1 MKHYPVMLPEV
12 LQALNMQS
20 GETCVDGTFG
30 NGGYSQAILDGADCN
45 VIGLA
50 RDPNV
55 KLRADELAQA
65 YPDRF
70 RLIQTPFSKMDAL
83 EIGSV
88 DAVVLDIGVSSMQL
102 DEAERG
108 FSFMREGPLDM
119 RMDEAER
126 GFSFMREGPLD
137 MRMEQGG
144 GPTARDAVLNLSV
157 DELTQIFK
165 VYGEEKRARHVAN
178 CILSARDAGDIQT
191 TTDLAGILEQ
201 ALGRRGKTHPAT
213 RVFQALRI
221 FINDELGELY
231 RGLCAAEKLLKP
243 GGRLVVV
250 TFHSLEDRIVKSF
263 FRRRAGEVRGGS
275 RYLPEVETQS
285 VSASFDLPKRSVTKP
300 SKTEIEE
307 NARSRSAKLRLAI
320 RTRADVFAAEDRLL
334 PNVLALSELEV
345 RL

>member
-45 VIGLA
+45 VIGLD

-55 KLRADELAQA
+55 KLRADELVQA

-102 DEAERG
+102 
-108 FSFMREGPLDM
+108 
-119 RMDEAER
+119 DEAER

-178 CILSARDAGDIQT
+178 CILSAREAGDIQT

-334 PNVLALSELEV
+334 PNVLALSELEA

>member
-12 LQALNMQS
+12 LSALAMRD
-20 GETCVDGTFG
+20 GEVCVDGTFG
-30 NGGYSQAILDGADCN
+30 NGGYSEAILNSANCS
-45 VIGLA
+45 VVGLD

-55 KLRADELAQA
+55 APRAAEMAAEWGDH
-65 YPDRF
+65 F
-70 RLIQTPFSKMDAL
+70 KLIQTPFSKMDEVGL
-83 EIGSV
+83 DQV

-119 RMDEAER
+119 RM
-126 GFSFMREGPLD
+126 
-137 MRMEQGG
+137 EQGG
-144 GPTARDAVLNLSV
+144 GPTARDAVLHLSAE
-157 DELTQIFK
+157 ELTRVFQ

-178 CILSARDAGDIQT
+178 CIVSAREAGSIIT
-191 TTDLAGILEQ
+191 TADLAEILEK

-231 RGLCAAEKLLKP
+231 QGLCASERILKP

-250 TFHSLEDRIVKSF
+250 TFHSLEDRIVKTF
-263 FRRRAGEVRGGS
+263 FRRRAGEVQGGS
-275 RYLPEVETQS
+275 RYVPEIKNVGPD
-285 VSASFDLPKRSVTKP
+285 ASFALPQRSVTKP
-300 SKTEIEE
+300 SKTEVEE

-320 RTRADVFAAEDRLL
+320 RTDAEPFEVDDRLL
-334 PNVLALSELEV
+334 PNVISLSELEA

>member
-12 LQALNMQS
+12 LSALSVRDDQ
-20 GETCVDGTFG
+20 TCVDGTFG
-30 NGGYSQAILDGADCN
+30 NGGYSEAILRSASCS
-45 VIGLA
+45 VVGLD

-55 KLRADELAQA
+55 APRAAEMAETWQG
-65 YPDRF
+65 RF
-70 RLIQTPFSKMDAL
+70 RLIQTPFSKMD
-83 EIGSV
+83 EVGIGSV

-102 DEAERG
+102 DQAERG
-108 FSFMREGPLDM
+108 FSFMRD
-119 RMDEAER
+119 
-126 GFSFMREGPLD
+126 GPLD

-144 GPTARDAVLNLSV
+144 GPSARDAIIHLSAQ
-157 DELTQIFK
+157 ELTRVFQ

-178 CILSARDAGDIQT
+178 CIISAREQGDIVT
-191 TTDLAGILEQ
+191 TADLAEILEK

-221 FINDELGELY
+221 FVNDELGELY
-231 RGLCAAEKLLKP
+231 RGLCAAERILKP

-263 FRRRAGEVRGGS
+263 FRRRAGEVAGGS
-275 RYLPEVETQS
+275 RYAPEVRNDGPA
-285 VSASFDLPKRSVTKP
+285 ASFTLPKRSVTKP

-307 NARSRSAKLRLAI
+307 NARSRSAKLRIAV
-320 RTRADVFAAEDRLL
+320 RSEAAPFEADDRLL
-334 PNVLALSELEV
+334 PNVISLAELEA

>member
-12 LQALNMQS
+12 LSALEMQA
-20 GETCVDGTFG
+20 GESCVDGTFG
-30 NGGYSQAILDGADCN
+30 NGGYSAAILKSAGCS
-45 VIGLA
+45 VIGLD

-55 KLRADELAQA
+55 APRAAEFTAEWGE
-65 YPDRF
+65 RF
-70 RLIQTPFSKMDAL
+70 QVIQTPFSKMDKVSL
-83 EIGSV
+83 DPV

-102 DEAERG
+102 DQ
-108 FSFMREGPLDM
+108 
-119 RMDEAER
+119 AER

-144 GPTARDAVLNLSV
+144 GPTARDAVLHLSS
-157 DELTQIFK
+157 DEMTRVFQ

-178 CILSARDAGDIQT
+178 CILSAREQGDIET
-191 TTDLAGILEQ
+191 TAALADVLEN

-221 FINDELGELY
+221 FVNDELGELY
-231 RGLCAAEKLLKP
+231 RGLCAAERLLKP

-250 TFHSLEDRIVKSF
+250 TFHSLEDRIVKTF

-275 RYLPEVETQS
+275 RYAPEV
-285 VSASFDLPKRSVTKP
+285 VNMGPAASFTLPQRSVTKP
-300 SKTEIEE
+300 SKTEVEE
-307 NARSRSAKLRLAI
+307 NARSRSAKLRVAI
-320 RTRADVFAAEDRLL
+320 RTNAAPFDVDDGLL
-334 PNVLALSELEV
+334 PNVISLEELEA

>member
-12 LQALNMQS
+12 LSALAMQA

-30 NGGYSQAILDGADCN
+30 NGGYSQAILQSAACS
-45 VIGLA
+45 VVGLD

-55 KLRADELAQA
+55 MPRAAELSSEWGEG
-65 YPDRF
+65 F
-70 RLIQTPFSKMDAL
+70 RLIQTPFSKMDSVGL
-83 EIGSV
+83 DRV

-102 DEAERG
+102 DQ
-108 FSFMREGPLDM
+108 
-119 RMDEAER
+119 AER

-144 GPTARDAVLNLSV
+144 GPSARDAVLHLSV
-157 DELTQIFK
+157 AELTRVFQ

-178 CILSARDAGDIQT
+178 CIVSAREQGDIT
-191 TTDLAGILEQ
+191 TTVELADILEK

-221 FINDELGELY
+221 FVNDELGELY
-231 RGLCAAEKLLKP
+231 QGLCAAERLLTP

-250 TFHSLEDRIVKSF
+250 TFHSLEDRIVKTF
-263 FRRRAGEVRGGS
+263 FRRRAGEVKGGS
-275 RYLPEVETQS
+275 RYAPEVVNTGPE
-285 VSASFDLPKRSVTKP
+285 ASFTLPQRSVTKP
-300 SKTEIEE
+300 SKREVEE
-307 NARSRSAKLRLAI
+307 NARSRSAKLRVAV
-320 RTRADVFAAEDRLL
+320 RTQAAPFVTDDRLL
-334 PNVLALSELEV
+334 PDVISLAELEA

>member
-12 LQALNMQS
+12 LSALAMQA

-30 NGGYSQAILDGADCN
+30 NGGYSEAILNSATCK
-45 VIGLA
+45 VIGLD

-55 KLRADELAQA
+55 APRAADMTAQWA
-65 YPDRF
+65 GRF
-70 RLIQTPFSKMDAL
+70 RLIETPFSKMDEVGL
-83 EIGSV
+83 ESV

-102 DEAERG
+102 DQ
-108 FSFMREGPLDM
+108 
-119 RMDEAER
+119 AER

-144 GPTARDAVLNLSV
+144 GPTARDAVLHLSV
-157 DELTQIFK
+157 AELTRIFQ

-178 CILSARDAGDIQT
+178 CIVSAREQGDILT
-191 TTDLAGILEQ
+191 TSDLADILEK

-221 FINDELGELY
+221 FVNDELGELY
-231 RGLCAAEKLLKP
+231 KGLCAAERILKP

-263 FRRRAGEVRGGS
+263 LRRRAGEVRGGS
-275 RYLPEVETQS
+275 RYAPEVKNDGP
-285 VSASFDLPKRSVTKP
+285 APSFDLPKRSVTKP
-300 SKTEIEE
+300 SKSEIDE
-307 NARSRSAKLRLAI
+307 NARSRSAKLRLAV
-320 RTRADVFAAEDRLL
+320 RTEALVIDADDRLL
-334 PNVLALSELEV
+334 PNVISLAELEA

>member
-12 LQALNMQS
+12 LSSLSMAD

-30 NGGYSQAILDGADCN
+30 NGGYSEAILNSAACS
-45 VIGLA
+45 VIGLD

-55 KLRADELAQA
+55 QPRADELATA
-65 YPDRF
+65 YGDSF
-70 RLIQTPFSKMDAL
+70 RLINTPFSKMDKVG
-83 EIGSV
+83 IDRV
-88 DAVVLDIGVSSMQL
+88 DGVVLDIGVSSMQL
-102 DEAERG
+102 DQ
-108 FSFMREGPLDM
+108 
-119 RMDEAER
+119 AER

-144 GPTARDAVLNLSV
+144 GPTARDAVMALSV
-157 DELTQIFK
+157 SELTRIFQ

-178 CILSARDAGDIQT
+178 CIVSAREDSDIVT
-191 TTDLAGILEQ
+191 TADLAGIVER

-221 FINDELGELY
+221 FVNDELGELY
-231 RGLCAAEKLLKP
+231 LGLCAAERILAP

-263 FRRRAGEVRGGS
+263 FRRRAGEVAGGS
-275 RYLPEVETQS
+275 RYAPEVENNGPA
-285 VSASFDLPKRSVTKP
+285 ASFTLPKRSVTKP
-300 SKTEIEE
+300 SKTEVEE
-307 NARSRSAKLRLAI
+307 NARSRSAKLRVAV
-320 RTRADVFAAEDRLL
+320 RTEADVFEADDRLL
-334 PNVLALSELEV
+334 PNVISLSELEA

>member
-1 MKHYPVMLPEV
+1 MV
-12 LQALNMQS
+12 
-20 GETCVDGTFG
+20 
-30 NGGYSQAILDGADCN
+30 AIVRLYLDGADCN
-45 VIGLA
+45 VIGLD

-55 KLRADELAQA
+55 KLRADEFAQA

-102 DEAERG
+102 
-108 FSFMREGPLDM
+108 
-119 RMDEAER
+119 DEAER

-178 CILSARDAGDIQT
+178 CILSAREAGDIQT

-231 RGLCAAEKLLKP
+231 RGLCAAENLLKP

-334 PNVLALSELEV
+334 PNVLALSELEA

>member
-45 VIGLA
+45 VIGLD

-55 KLRADELAQA
+55 KLRADELVQA

-102 DEAERG
+102 
-108 FSFMREGPLDM
+108 
-119 RMDEAER
+119 DEAER

-231 RGLCAAEKLLKP
+231 RGLCAAENLLKP

-263 FRRRAGEVRGGS
+263 FRRRAGEVQGGS

-334 PNVLALSELEV
+334 PNVLALSELEA

>member
-30 NGGYSQAILDGADCN
+30 NGGYSQAVLDGADCN
-45 VIGLA
+45 VIGLD

-55 KLRADELAQA
+55 KLRADEFAQA

-102 DEAERG
+102 
-108 FSFMREGPLDM
+108 
-119 RMDEAER
+119 DEAER

-178 CILSARDAGDIQT
+178 CILSAREAGDIQT

-300 SKTEIEE
+300 SKIEIEE

-334 PNVLALSELEV
+334 PNVLALSELEA

>member
-45 VIGLA
+45 VIGLD

-119 RMDEAER
+119 RM
-126 GFSFMREGPLD
+126 
-137 MRMEQGG
+137 EQGG

-157 DELTQIFK
+157 DELTQIFR

-178 CILSARDAGDIQT
+178 CILSAREAGDIQT

-263 FRRRAGEVRGGS
+263 FRRRAGEVQGGS

-334 PNVLALSELEV
+334 PNVLALSELEA